1 MYSLVNVYSNCLF
14 VSLLFIICV
23 VVIVTLVSSNS
34 SKLIIIII
42 YNKLYL
48 LYRHYFLNDISCPFL
63 LVLLVLFLPI
73 ILLIQL
79 ILIHYRTSLS

>member
-1 MYSLVNVYSNCLF
+1 MYSLVKVYSNCLF

-34 SKLIIIII
+34 SKLIIII

-48 LYRHYFLNDISCPFL
+48 LYLHCFLNDMSCPFL

>member
-1 MYSLVNVYSNCLF
+1 MYSLVKVYSNCFF

-34 SKLIIIII
+34 SKLIIII

-48 LYRHYFLNDISCPFL
+48 LYLHYFLNDMSCPFL

-73 ILLIQL
+73 ILLIQHTL
-79 ILIHYRTSLS
+79 VHYRTSLS

>member
-1 MYSLVNVYSNCLF
+1 MYSLVKVYSNCLF

-34 SKLIIIII
+34 SKLIIII

-48 LYRHYFLNDISCPFL
+48 LYLHYFLNDISCPFL

>member
-1 MYSLVNVYSNCLF
+1 MYSLVKIYSNCLF

-34 SKLIIIII
+34 NKLIIII

-48 LYRHYFLNDISCPFL
+48 LYRHYFLNDMSCPFL

-73 ILLIQL
+73 ILLIQHTL
-79 ILIHYRTSLS
+79 VHYRTSLS

>member
-1 MYSLVNVYSNCLF
+1 MYSLVKVYSNCLF

-34 SKLIIIII
+34 SKLIII

-48 LYRHYFLNDISCPFL
+48 LYLHYFLNDISCPFL

-73 ILLIQL
+73 ILLIQHTL
-79 ILIHYRTSLS
+79 VHYRTSLS

>member
-1 MYSLVNVYSNCLF
+1 MYSLVKVYSNCLF

-34 SKLIIIII
+34 SKLIIII

-48 LYRHYFLNDISCPFL
+48 LYLHYFLNDMSCPFL

-73 ILLIQL
+73 ILLIQHTL
-79 ILIHYRTSLS
+79 VHYRTSLS

>member
-1 MYSLVNVYSNCLF
+1 MYLLFNVYSNCLF

-23 VVIVTLVSSNS
+23 VVIDTLVSSNS
-34 SKLIIIII
+34 SKLIIII

-48 LYRHYFLNDISCPFL
+48 LYLHYFLNDMFCPFL

-73 ILLIQL
+73 ILLIQHT
-79 ILIHYRTSLS
+79 LIHYRTSLS

>member
-1 MYSLVNVYSNCLF
+1 MYSLVKVYSNCLF

-34 SKLIIIII
+34 SKLIIII

-48 LYRHYFLNDISCPFL
+48 LYLHYFLNDMSCPFL

-73 ILLIQL
+73 ILLIQHT
-79 ILIHYRTSLS
+79 LIHYRTSLS

>member
-34 SKLIIIII
+34 SKLIIII

-48 LYRHYFLNDISCPFL
+48 LYLHYFLNDMSCPFL

-73 ILLIQL
+73 ILLIQHT
-79 ILIHYRTSLS
+79 LIHYRTSLS

>member
-1 MYSLVNVYSNCLF
+1 MYSLVKVYSNCLF

-34 SKLIIIII
+34 NKLIIII

-48 LYRHYFLNDISCPFL
+48 LYLHYFLNDMSCPFL

-73 ILLIQL
+73 ILLIQHTL
-79 ILIHYRTSLS
+79 VHYRTSLS

>member
-1 MYSLVNVYSNCLF
+1 MYSLVKVYYNCLF

-34 SKLIIIII
+34 SKLIIII

-48 LYRHYFLNDISCPFL
+48 LYLHYFLNDMSCPFL

-73 ILLIQL
+73 ILLIQHT
-79 ILIHYRTSLS
+79 LIHYRTSLS